1 MAKRYTPDV
10 LIFRIDARIG
20 GNMPSGARTKTCRRF
35 AVVSY
40 MASDTGNGGDSGAAV
55 FLMSVVANAL
65 LYGLLGLL
73 VSFIYRRFEIKIRR
87 MLQ

>member
-1 MAKRYTPDV
+1 
-10 LIFRIDARIG
+10 
-20 GNMPSGARTKTCRRF
+20 
-35 AVVSY
+35 
-40 MASDTGNGGDSGAAV
+40 MASDTGNGGDSGAALV